1 MAKKNV
7 KPTSTTTSTKSPKSI
22 SVLQLSSLIDKIS
35 DETKIIIENDE
46 KQECISTG
54 VYILNALLS
63 KSIKEGGVAADR
75 ITIFAGEPNTGKSYV
90 LYNIAR
96 NAQKAGFYVLF
107 IDTEHSVSKESLK
120 NFGVESGP
128 NNLKLISSNNIEDLK
143 FFLTKFLDGLK
154 KEKLNG
160 SEIPKVLILLDSIGQ
175 LASEKEKT
183 DALEGNSKTDM
194 TRAKAIKQMF
204 RIINSDLGYLR
215 IPLIATNHTY
225 DTTDFFPKQVMSGGK
240 GAEYSASTIIFLSVA
255 QLKTGNEDE
264 LDLNSSGVIVTA
276 KAKKNR
282 MAKPKKIKF
291 EINHSYGT
299 NPFKGLEY
307 FCTPENF
314 EKVGIAKGKPV
325 KDESD
330 KVTSVTGSGNYWYVR
345 HLDKSMF
352 EKQLFTK
359 EVFNEEV
366 LNSLEPIIYKYFDY
380 SSFEEQQEYIDK
392 MEDVSEMEDADFEG
406 IDQEDLFS

>member
-1 MAKKNV
+1 MAKKNE
-7 KPTSTTTSTKSPKSI
+7 KSSKKSF
-22 SVLQLSSLIDKIS
+22 SLTQLSSLIDKIS

-54 VYILNALLS
+54 VHILDALLS
-63 KSIKEGGVAADR
+63 KSIKSGGVAADR

-96 NAQKAGFYVLF
+96 NAQKSGFYVLF

-120 NFGVESGP
+120 NFGVESTP
-128 NNLKLISSNNIEDLK
+128 DKLKLISSNNIEDLK

-154 KEKLNG
+154 SEKLNG

-183 DALEGNSKTDM
+183 DALEGKTKADM

-215 IPLIATNHTY
+215 IPMIATNHTY
-225 DTTDFFPKQVMSGGK
+225 QDTNAFFPVAIMSGGK
-240 GAEYSASTIIFLSVA
+240 GAEYSASTIVFLSTA
-255 QLKTGNEDE
+255 KLKTGHEDD
-264 LDLNSSGVIVTA
+264 LDLNASGVIVTA
-276 KAKKNR
+276 QAKKNR

-291 EINHSYGT
+291 EIDHNYGT
-299 NPFKGLEY
+299 NRFKGLEY
-307 FCTPENF
+307 FCTIENF

-325 KDESD
+325 KDKD
-330 KVTSVTGSGNYWYVR
+330 GKVTEITSGGNYWYVR
-345 HLDKSMF
+345 HLDKSMY
-352 EKQLFTK
+352 EKQLFTN
-359 EVFNEEV
+359 EVFNEQV
-366 LNSLEPIIYKYFDY
+366 LDALEPIIYKYFDY
-380 SSFEEQQEYIDK
+380 SSFEEQQQYIDK
-392 MEDVSEMEDADFEG
+392 METVLEEELDTDFEDV
-406 IDQEDLFS
+406 DQEDLFA